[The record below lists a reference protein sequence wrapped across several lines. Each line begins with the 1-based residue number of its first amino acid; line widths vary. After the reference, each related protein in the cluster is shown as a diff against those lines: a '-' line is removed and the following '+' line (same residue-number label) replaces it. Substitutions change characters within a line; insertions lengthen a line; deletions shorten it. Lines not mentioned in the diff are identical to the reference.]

1 MKKRKIAVLIGLFA
15 CALLALGLAACQP
28 EHQHTFSEEWA
39 FDATHHWHEAT
50 CEHSEETEGKA
61 EHTWDGGTVTTAA
74 TCTEAGEKTYTC
86 TVCSAT
92 KTEAIA
98 ATGHSY
104 AEEWTIIPTHHWR
117 VANCEHG
124 DMITDYGT
132 HTYVNGDCILCGY
145 TYVSLGLQYTLSDDG
160 TYYTLTGTG
169 TNTDTDVVVPAE
181 HEGLPVKA
189 IGDNALEGNTAITSI
204 ILQDG
209 IERIGEGAFKNCTA
223 LISIHIPDS
232 VQSMAGYTFR
242 GCSALESIELPAM
255 TDIDT
260 LRMFESCTSLK
271 SVVLGE
277 GVESLGYYMFSAC
290 RSLERVELPSSLRRI
305 RMLAFQTCG
314 ALTEITLP
322 EGLVEIGDSA
332 FRGCQG
338 LKEVVIPDS
347 VTLLDDESFLFC
359 TTMTKVVVGEGVE
372 SIGRE
377 AFMQCIKLEEIIIG
391 SSVKSIATEAFYLC
405 RELKTVYYMGTQ
417 EEWNTIGVDNTNN
430 YNSSLLNA
438 TRYYYSETQPS
449 TECYSWYYAEDGIT
463 PVAVEAHT
471 IAEEWTTT
479 DTHHWHETCEHK
491 TSENGYGEHTYENGV
506 CTVCGMEYVSAG
518 LEYSL
523 HSDETCYVVTGRGTN
538 LDTELVIPATHE
550 GLPVKRIGD
559 RAFKDTNIT
568 NVVLPNSITF
578 IGSFAFSDC
587 SELVSINLP
596 EGLQSIAF
604 AAFQSTALKNII
616 IPASLSILEVGAFE
630 RCFDLE
636 SVRFANGSF
645 ISTIETNT
653 FNSDASLQSV
663 IIPAGVNLIQ
673 SGAFGNCYA
682 LQSVYYVGTQDE
694 WNGIIIDDS
703 NESLTSATIY
713 YYSETQPA
721 DTSGNWW
728 HYGTDGVTPV
738 KW

>member
-15 CALLALGLAACQP
+15 CALLALGLAGC
-28 EHQHTFSEEWA
+28 EHEHTYGAGWTY
-39 FDATHHWHEAT
+39 DATHHWHEAT
-50 CEHSEETEGKA
+50 CEHTGEKDGYA

-92 KTEAIA
+92 KTEVIA

-117 VANCEHG
+117 VATCEHG

-132 HTYVNGDCILCGY
+132 HTYENGDCILCGY

-189 IGDNALEGNTAITSI
+189 VGDNALEGNTAITSI

-209 IERIGEGAFKNCTA
+209 IERIGEEAFKNCTA

-260 LRMFESCTSLK
+260 LYMFEGCTSLK

-277 GVESLGYYMFSAC
+277 GVESLGYYMFSRC
-290 RSLERVELPSSLRRI
+290 DSLERVELPGSLRRI
-305 RMLAFQTCG
+305 RMLAFQSCG

-347 VTLLDDESFLFC
+347 VTLLDDASFLFC

-372 SIGRE
+372 SIGSE

-471 IAEEWTTT
+471 IEEEWTFS

-491 TSENGYGEHTYENGV
+491 TSENGYGEHTYNENKE
-506 CTVCGMEYVSAG
+506 CTVCGYQYVSAG
-518 LEYSL
+518 LEYTLSGD
-523 HSDETCYVVTGRGTN
+523 STYYSVTGIGTCT
-538 LDTELVIPATHE
+538 DTEIYIPATYQ
-550 GLPVKRIGD
+550 GIPVKEIG
-559 RAFKDTNIT
+559 AHASHENTTIT
-568 NVVLPNSITF
+568 GVVLPDSITT
-578 IGSFAFSDC
+578 INVHAFFC
-587 SELVSINLP
+587 CTNLASINLP
-596 EGLQSIAF
+596 EVLTTIVEGR
-604 AAFQSTALKNII
+604 STAY
-616 IPASLSILEVGAFE
+616 LSQA
-630 RCFDLE
+630 
-636 SVRFANGSF
+636 
-645 ISTIETNT
+645 
-653 FNSDASLQSV
+653 
-663 IIPAGVNLIQ
+663 
-673 SGAFGNCYA
+673 
-682 LQSVYYVGTQDE
+682 
-694 WNGIIIDDS
+694 
-703 NESLTSATIY
+703 
-713 YYSETQPA
+713 
-721 DTSGNWW
+721 
-728 HYGTDGVTPV
+728 
-738 KW
+738 

>member
-1 MKKRKIAVLIGLFA
+1 MKGRIVPIAACFTVL
-15 CALLALGLAACQP
+15 LLSAALAACG
-28 EHQHTFSEEWA
+28 HQHTYGAGWTY
-39 FDATHHWHEAT
+39 DATHHWHEAT
-50 CEHSEETEGKA
+50 CEHSGERSDYA

-92 KTEAIA
+92 KTEVIA

-104 AEEWTIIPTHHWR
+104 AGEWTIIPTHHWR

-132 HTYVNGDCILCGY
+132 HTYENGDCTLCGY

-160 TYYTLTGTG
+160 TYYTLTGMG

-209 IERIGEGAFKNCTA
+209 IERIGEEAFKNCTA

-242 GCSALESIELPAM
+242 GCSALESIEIPAM

-260 LRMFESCTSLK
+260 LYMFEGCTSLK

-277 GVESLGYYMFSAC
+277 GVESLSYYMFSRC
-290 RSLERVELPSSLRRI
+290 DSLERVELPGSLRRI
-305 RMLAFQTCG
+305 RMLAFQSCG

-347 VTLLDDESFLFC
+347 VTLLDDASFLFC

-417 EEWNTIGVDNTNN
+417 EEWNAISIDSD

-438 TRYYYSETQPS
+438 TRYYYSETQPL
-449 TECYSWYYAEDGIT
+449 TECYSWYFAEDGIT

-471 IAEEWTTT
+471 IEEGWTFS
-479 DTHHWHETCEHK
+479 DTHHWHEVCTHNEDK
-491 TSENGYGEHTYENGV
+491 KAYGEHTYNENKV
-506 CTVCGMEYVSAG
+506 CTVCGYQYVSAG
-518 LEYSL
+518 LEYTLSWD
-523 HSDETCYVVTGRGTN
+523 STYYSVTGIGTCT
-538 LDTELVIPATHE
+538 DTVIYIPSAYN
-550 GLPVKRIGD
+550 GLPVKEIGES
-559 RAFKDTNIT
+559 AFYGKKTIT
-568 NVVLPNSITF
+568 GVVLPDSITT
-578 IGSFAFSDC
+578 ISDSAFDGC
-587 SELVSINLP
+587 TNLASINLP
-596 EGLQSIAF
+596 EGLTTIEGMAF
-604 AAFQSTALKNII
+604 GSTAITSI
-616 IPASLSILEVGAFE
+616 VIPASVQQIGDRAFFGCGNLKSVTIGQGSTLD
-630 RCFDLE
+630 RIGYIFGLCSSLE
-636 SVRFANGSF
+636 SIVIPSGVTRIGQEAFYLCR
-645 ISTIETNT
+645 
-653 FNSDASLQSV
+653 SL
-663 IIPAGVNLIQ
+663 
-673 SGAFGNCYA
+673 
-682 LQSVYYVGTQDE
+682 E
-694 WNGIIIDDS
+694 
-703 NESLTSATIY
+703 TIY
-713 YYSETQPA
+713 YGGTQEGWNSISIETQNEPLINATVYYYSAEQPA
-721 DTSGNWW
+721 TSGNWW
-728 HYGTDGVTPV
+728 HFDTDGVTPV

>member
-1 MKKRKIAVLIGLFA
+1 MKGRIIPIAACFTVL
-15 CALLALGLAACQP
+15 LLSAALAACGH
-28 EHQHTFSEEWA
+28 EHTYAEEWTT
-39 FDATHHWHEAT
+39 DATHHWHEAT
-50 CEHSEETEGKA
+50 CEHTGEKDGYA
-61 EHTWDGGTVTTAA
+61 EHTWDSGTVTTAA

-104 AEEWTIIPTHHWR
+104 AEEWTIIPTHHWH
-117 VANCEHG
+117 AATCEH
-124 DMITDYGT
+124 TEEKKDYAE
-132 HTYVNGDCILCGY
+132 HTYENGDCILCGY

-209 IERIGEGAFKNCTA
+209 IERIGEEAFKNCTA

-242 GCSALESIELPAM
+242 GCSALESIEIPAM

-260 LRMFESCTSLK
+260 LYMFEGCTSLK

-277 GVESLGYYMFSAC
+277 GVESLGYYMFSRC
-290 RSLERVELPSSLRRI
+290 DSLERVELPSSLRRI
-305 RMLAFQTCG
+305 RMLAFQSCG

-347 VTLLDDESFLFC
+347 VTLLDDASFLFC

-377 AFMQCIKLEEIIIG
+377 AFMQCIRLEEIIIG

-417 EEWNTIGVDNTNN
+417 EEWNAISIDSD

-471 IAEEWTTT
+471 IKEEWTFS

-491 TSENGYGEHTYENGV
+491 TSENGYGEHTFENGV
-506 CTVCGMEYVSAG
+506 CTVCGMDYVSAG
-518 LEYSL
+518 LEYTLSGD
-523 HSDETCYVVTGRGTN
+523 STYYTVSGIGTCT
-538 LDTELVIPATHE
+538 DTVIYIPSAYN
-550 GLPVKRIGD
+550 GLPVKEIGES
-559 RAFKDTNIT
+559 AFYGKKTIT
-568 NVVLPNSITF
+568 GVVLPDSITT
-578 IGSFAFSDC
+578 ISDSAFDGC
-587 SELVSINLP
+587 TNLASINLP
-596 EGLQSIAF
+596 EGLTTIGEGAFNSVSIASIVIPVF
-604 AAFQSTALKNII
+604 GCGNLKSVTIGQGSTLDRIGH
-616 IPASLSILEVGAFE
+616 SVFGLCSS
-630 RCFDLE
+630 LE
-636 SVRFANGSF
+636 SIVIPSGVTRIGWEAFYLCR
-645 ISTIETNT
+645 
-653 FNSDASLQSV
+653 SL
-663 IIPAGVNLIQ
+663 
-673 SGAFGNCYA
+673 
-682 LQSVYYVGTQDE
+682 E
-694 WNGIIIDDS
+694 
-703 NESLTSATIY
+703 TIY
-713 YYSETQPA
+713 YGGTQEGWNSISIETPNEPLINATVYYYSAEQPA
-721 DTSGNWW
+721 TSGNYW
-728 HYGTDGVTPV
+728 HFDTDGVTPV